1 MGESAVFVFHKQL
14 SFMKKQALFLMLC
27 TFIAVF
33 GLSNSLSACTSAV
46 ISGKVTPDGRTVYQD
61 LLQ

>member
-1 MGESAVFVFHKQL
+1 
-14 SFMKKQALFLMLC
+14 MKKQALFLMLC